1 MADLF
6 SVGKESTEKCCHR
19 RLSLNFA
26 MSEKSLIMSHPG
38 VILKKEFLEHLVLSA
53 YQVCKATK
61 IDKMSLS
68 FILRGERDIR
78 PAIALRLSRYFGLSD
93 GYFMRLQAAYDT
105 RKTRLELQTEL
116 QDIQPLSA

>member
-6 SVGKESTEKCCHR
+6 SVGKKSREKCCHR
-19 RLSLNFA
+19 RLSLSFA

-38 VILKKEFLEHLVLSA
+38 TILKEEFLEPLALSA

-68 FILRGERDIR
+68 FILRGERAIR
-78 PAIALRLSRYFGLSD
+78 PATALRLSRYFGLS
-93 GYFMRLQAAYDT
+93 
-105 RKTRLELQTEL
+105 
-116 QDIQPLSA
+116 